1 MVVKTLLDSGVTR
14 RAFFFMPFAFAGL
27 VAVSSHKDG
36 PLRDA
41 AEQGSGAEVEI
52 VLFDDKG
59 RRLSK
64 TRVRK
69 LVQTESEWRK
79 RLTPAQFAVT
89 RKQGTEY
96 SYSGAY
102 WKTHDAGLYR
112 CVCCGNAVFRSA
124 EKFDSGTGWPS
135 FWAPIAAENIAV
147 ENDTSL
153 LMERTEVH
161 CAKCDGHLGHVFNDG
176 PEPTGLR
183 YCINS
188 AALKFIP
195 AA

>member
-1 MVVKTLLDSGVTR
+1 MPTLLDSGVSR

-27 VAVSSHKDG
+27 VAVSSHRDRR
-36 PLRDA
+36 LRDP

-52 VLFDDKG
+52 VLFDDQG

-64 TRVRK
+64 ARMRK

-79 RLTPAQFAVT
+79 QLTPNQFAVT
-89 RKQGTEY
+89 RKQGTEF

-102 WKTHDAGLYR
+102 WNTHEPGLYR
-112 CVCCGNAVFRSA
+112 CVDCGNAVFRSA

-147 ENDTSL
+147 EHDTSL
-153 LMERTEVH
+153 FVERTEVH
-161 CAKCDGHLGHVFNDG
+161 CAKCGGHLGHVFHDG

>member
-1 MVVKTLLDSGVTR
+1 MPMFLDSGVSR
-14 RAFFFMPFAFAGL
+14 RAFFCMPFAVAGL
-27 VAVSSHKDG
+27 GAVSSHRDG

-41 AEQGSGAEVEI
+41 AEQGGGAEVEI
-52 VLFDDKG
+52 VLFDDRG

-64 TRVRK
+64 SRVRK
-69 LVQTESEWRK
+69 LVQTEGEWRK
-79 RLTPAQFAVT
+79 QLTSAQFAVT
-89 RKQGTEY
+89 RKQGTEF

-102 WKTHDAGLYR
+102 WNTHAAGLYR

-135 FWAPIAAENIAV
+135 FWAPIAAENVAV

-153 LMERTEVH
+153 LMDRTEVH
-161 CAKCDGHLGHVFNDG
+161 CAKCDGHLGHVFPDG
-176 PEPTGLR
+176 HAPTGLR

-188 AALKFIP
+188 AALRFIP